1 MLEYVLM
8 VSLLVLIA
16 VGLVVSVWS
25 TKVRSKDQRLETIA
39 VYRLF
44 EEIKRM
50 NDEKEP
56 ISNDNEE
63 LYNRVMEG
71 KKKMESRHGNNGGI

>member
-1 MLEYVLM
+1 MIEYVLM

-16 VGLVVSVWS
+16 SGLIVSVWS
-25 TKVRSKDQRLETIA
+25 TKVRSKDQQLETVAI
-39 VYRLF
+39 YRLY

-56 ISNDNEE
+56 IAIDNEK
-63 LYNRVMEG
+63 LYNMVADG
-71 KKKMESRHGNNGGI
+71 KKRMDVKHGNG

>member
-1 MLEYVLM
+1 
-8 VSLLVLIA
+8 
-16 VGLVVSVWS
+16 
-25 TKVRSKDQRLETIA
+25 
-39 VYRLF
+39 
-44 EEIKRM
+44 M